1 MNILTFPLGQLQ
13 ANCYFLIQD
22 KECLIVDPGDDAAF
36 ILEEVQRRNLEVV
49 GLLATHGH
57 FDHIMA
63 VGELQLSIK
72 VPLYIDKKDIFLVE
86 RLNETAEYFLGYNPY
101 SLKPNNI
108 TSLNKKMLHVSS
120 FTFHVISTPG
130 HTPGSVCFYF
140 PTENILFTGDMLFKQ
155 GIGRYDFSYSDKEDL
170 LNSITEI
177 LKLPDGTQIY
187 TGHGETTTVEDEKL
201 HNPFIQK
208 KQ

>member
-1 MNILTFPLGQLQ
+1 MTILTFPLGQLQ
-13 ANCYFLIQD
+13 ANCYFIIED
-22 KECLIVDPGDDAAF
+22 KECLIIDPGDDAAF
-36 ILEEVQRRNLEVV
+36 ILEEVQRRNLKVV

-63 VGELQLSIK
+63 VGELQLSIDA
-72 VPLYIDKKDIFLVE
+72 PLYIDKRDMFLVE

-108 TSLNKKMLHVSS
+108 ISFNKKTLEVPHFM
-120 FTFHVISTPG
+120 FQVISTPG
-130 HTPGSVCFYF
+130 HTPGSVCFYLKG
-140 PTENILFTGDMLFKQ
+140 EGVLFTGDTLFKQ
-155 GIGRYDFSYSDKEDL
+155 GIGRYDFSYSDKKDL

-177 LKLPDGTQIY
+177 LKLPDGTQMY
-187 TGHGETTTVEDEKL
+187 PGHGETTTVEDEKL